1 MIDHLPNWINI
12 LFLLTTVV
20 TIIIFYLA
28 NGRSNKLILLFIT
41 WSIVQSV
48 LAYIGFY
55 QDTQSIPPRFALVL
69 LPSTLFII
77 YGLLPTPRK
86 WILEN
91 KNVQLSTF
99 LHTIRVPMEFVLL
112 YLFIYDMIP
121 QLMTF
126 EGRNFDIIA
135 GVTAL
140 IVGMLYAKGKVSE
153 KILLIW
159 NVLGLI
165 LILFILIN
173 GILSAEL
180 PIQQFAFEQPN
191 RALNYFPFILLP
203 AIVVPLVIYSHITDI
218 IKLRSAI
225 NKLR

>member
-1 MIDHLPNWINI
+1 
-12 LFLLTTVV
+12 
-20 TIIIFYLA
+20 
-28 NGRSNKLILLFIT
+28 
-41 WSIVQSV
+41 
-48 LAYIGFY
+48 
-55 QDTQSIPPRFALVL
+55 
-69 LPSTLFII
+69 
-77 YGLLPTPRK
+77 
-86 WILEN
+86 
-91 KNVQLSTF
+91 
-99 LHTIRVPMEFVLL
+99 MEFVLL

-153 KILLIW
+153 KILLVW

-218 IKLRSAI
+218 IKLRSEI